1 MAARGP
7 DIQEVG
13 RSNTGPSTEVVV
25 NAGPSTEVVVNT
37 WEQKKEND
45 SEKVGGT
52 VDTGAQVVVTDKEA
66 DKKANDILESE
77 ETKAVLDKME
87 RIEDYINNIQGEEL
101 NSYKWII
108 LEYKSIKDD
117 IQKKMEEDPNFQ
129 AAMKQMWKS
138 LDKNDQPLNQIPEP
152 EAWEKTSE
160 ILTSIETQK
169 QIEKANYVISWYDKL
184 SPDQQAALNKWLAI
198 FKERIENVARDLG
211 LN

>member
-1 MAARGP
+1 MSAEKGP
-7 DIQEVG
+7 DSNVDVLVTSGAGTGREVVDDTQAAAENKRKAVEVG
-13 RSNTGPSTEVVV
+13 TSNVQRSTE
-25 NAGPSTEVVVNT
+25 
-37 WEQKKEND
+37 
-45 SEKVGGT
+45 
-52 VDTGAQVVVTDKEA
+52 VVVTDKEA
-66 DKKANDILESE
+66 DEKAKKVLKLE
-77 ETKAVLDKME
+77 ETMAVLNKME

-184 SPDQQAALNKWLAI
+184 SSDQQAALNKWLAI

>member
-25 NAGPSTEVVVNT
+25 NT
-37 WEQKKEND
+37 WEQKKEKND

-52 VDTGAQVVVTDKEA
+52 VDTGAQVVVTGKEA

-160 ILTSIETQK
+160 ILTSIETPK
-169 QIEKANYVISWYDKL
+169 QIKKINYVMSKYDRL
-184 SPDQQAALNKWLAI
+184 NPSQQEALNKWLAT

-211 LN
+211 LNQ